1 MRFDRAS
8 AVYAEFGPFYTGYV
22 AAIDELVVPL
32 AAG

>member
-22 AAIDELVVPL
+22 VPVAEL
-32 AAG
+32 AASF